1 MSIRLIGAYL
11 MVNGQGNTANSGRRR
26 RRMVKTCSAKCPLC
40 QRLIADRDRDSLI
53 ARVKRHAKLSH
64 QKDIS
69 AAQIEV
75 EDLGLV
81 ARVFG

>member
-1 MSIRLIGAYL
+1 MSIRLIDAYL
-11 MVNGQGNTANSGRRR
+11 LVNGQGIAASSGRRK

-40 QRLIADRDRDSLI
+40 QRLIADSDRDSLI
-53 ARVKRHAKLSH
+53 ARVKRHAKLGH
-64 QKDIS
+64 RQDIR